1 MAKVAKRNKD
11 LIITKNPKSLFAESI
26 RSIRTNIAFAS
37 LDKDIKIIINTSP
50 EAGDGKSF
58 VTANLAIAYA
68 QEGKKVLLIDADLRR
83 GKQHEIFDVMNV
95 TSGGYSNLMLNYK
108 EEKERIDLI
117 KFIFPT
123 FDKNIDL
130 LPTGPMPPNP
140 VELLGSDNNKRLLKT
155 LKEKYDLIIMDC
167 APIIGLSDSLILA
180 TMSDINLI
188 TVSAKKTKMENLERV
203 KKQFEQNNLKIDGV
217 IFNKAE
223 VSGNGYYSYYYSTSY
238 YGEKT
243 K

>member
-1 MAKVAKRNKD
+1 MGTRNKD
-11 LIITKNPKSLFAESI
+11 LVINKNPKSLFSESI

-58 VTANLAIAYA
+58 ITANLAVAYA

-83 GKQHEIFDVMNV
+83 GKQHEIFEVMNV
-95 TSGGYSNLMLNYK
+95 TSGGYSNLMLNFNDKVDFKKY
-108 EEKERIDLI
+108 
-117 KFIFPT
+117 IFPT
-123 FDKNIDL
+123 QDKNIDL

-140 VELLGSDNNKRLLKT
+140 VELLGSEKNKKLLNK
-155 LKEKYDLIIMDC
+155 LKKKYDLIIMDC

-180 TMSDINLI
+180 TLSDINLI
-188 TVSAKKTKMENLERV
+188 TVSAKKTRMENLERV
-203 KKQFEQNNLKIDGV
+203 KKLFDQSGIKIDGV
-217 IFNKAE
+217 IFNKAQI
-223 VSGNGYYSYYYSTSY
+223 SGNSYYSYYYSEDY
-238 YGEKT
+238 YGDPSK